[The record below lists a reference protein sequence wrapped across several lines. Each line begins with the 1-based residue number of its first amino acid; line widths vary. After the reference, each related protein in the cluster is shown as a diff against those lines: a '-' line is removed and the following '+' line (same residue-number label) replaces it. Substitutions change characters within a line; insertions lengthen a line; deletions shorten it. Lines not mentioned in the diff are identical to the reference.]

1 MQGIQMC
8 CITPELQGGVRNRQT
23 HRGCTYFG
31 NSGTQLALAL
41 AQEQMKSQKQAQ
53 NQGLQL
59 GTNQGQAHRVGD
71 LVASMEQG
79 REELAGGGGG
89 VRDQLWGWGQQGGR
103 HMVDGPPHPGWT
115 MAPGPPRGG
124 AGDTLSTTGRG
135 KGTHQREEE
144 M

>member
-1 MQGIQMC
+1 MC

-41 AQEQMKSQKQAQ
+41 AQEQIKSQKQAQ

-59 GTNQGQAHRVGD
+59 GTNQGHAHRVGD

-79 REELAGGGGG
+79 REDWLGVEVGSGVSSGDGVSREGLTWWMALLTRAG
-89 VRDQLWGWGQQGGR
+89 QWPQGHQKRCRRCLEHSWHREG
-103 HMVDGPPHPGWT
+103 H
-115 MAPGPPRGG
+115 APRGR
-124 AGDTLSTTGRG
+124 GDVRI
-135 KGTHQREEE
+135 
-144 M
+144 